1 MNIDFPV
8 PFTKMSGAG
17 NDFIIIDHR
26 LPLIPEEDQPQ
37 FVKKVCRRMFSVG
50 ADGLILLEDS
60 TVADFSWRF
69 YNGDG
74 SVAEMCGNGA
84 RCAARFAYAKGI
96 AGPRMSF
103 ETLAGIIEAEIC
115 SDDDSVRSPFIHPWS
130 GRHSGVP
137 AVRLRMTAPFDFRAD
152 LPVIVDGQEKTLS
165 FVNSGVPH
173 AVLFIG
179 EEEQVP
185 LREWGRIIRFH
196 PLFQPAGT
204 NVNFVQKVAENTLWV
219 RTYERGVEDE
229 TMACGTGAVA
239 SAILAALEGRVQSP
253 VAVDTSG
260 GDRLTIFF
268 DLQDGPR
275 AENVFL
281 QGPARIIYEGNL
293 TAEALL

>member
-1 MNIDFPV
+1 MAIDFPV

-17 NDFIIIDHR
+17 NDFIVIDHR
-26 LPLIPEEDQPQ
+26 VPFMPEDEQAG
-37 FVKKVCRRMFSVG
+37 FAKRVCRRMFSVG
-50 ADGLILLEDS
+50 ADGLILIENS
-60 TVADFSWRF
+60 AVADFRWRF

-84 RCAARFAYAKGI
+84 RCAARFAYIKGI
-96 AGPRMSF
+96 AGSRMSF

-115 SDDDSVRSPFIHPWS
+115 SNNPGDDET
-130 GRHSGVP
+130 
-137 AVRLRMTAPFDFRAD
+137 VRLRMTTPCDFRTN
-152 LPVIVDGQEKTLS
+152 LSVILAGREKKLS

-173 AVLFIG
+173 AVLFMEA
-179 EEEQVP
+179 EENIPVQ
-185 LREWGRIIRFH
+185 EWGKVVRFH

-204 NVNFVQKVAENTLWV
+204 NVNFVQKLAENTIRV

-239 SAILAALEGRVQSP
+239 SALFAATCGLASSP
-253 VAVDTSG
+253 VTVITSG
-260 GDRLTIFF
+260 GERLIVLF
-268 DLQDGPR
+268 DLQDGQQGLQ

-281 QGPARIIYEGNL
+281 QGPARIIYEGKL